1 MAGDAKPTST
11 RLLQGLSALALLVV
25 AVVVLRRVGGDDA
38 AHAGPIFSLGFLVIG
53 GAVMGS
59 VAAFVGLPKLTG
71 YLVAGVLSGP
81 SGFGILEYSDVKAL
95 SLINVLAL
103 ALISL
108 QAGAELTVALL
119 ARTWR
124 SVLSSAFSQTV
135 LVVLP
140 MAGLFFAL
148 SGFMPFLDGLGTGP
162 RLAVGLIWG
171 VLALTRSPAVTL
183 AILSETKAKGPLSE
197 HSLGVAVLLDVLVL
211 PIFAGAMAIATGQLA
226 GADFEID
233 VFFRLGRELFA
244 SVCAGTS
251 FGLFIAVLLRIIVQ
265 DRILMLVVLGYGVT
279 ALTTYLRYDTM
290 LVFRI
295 AGFVVMN
302 LTRFG
307 KDVIHVSERLGSGV
321 MIVFFATAGAKL
333 DLNALKTL
341 WPIAL
346 AVFVGRI
353 VFTYVSV
360 QVGHRL
366 AKDPPPVRKYAWTSL
381 VSQAGVTIGLAT
393 IIADALPGVGKA
405 LATLVIAVVGLC
417 ELAGPVVFTWG
428 LKKAREIPK
437 TDDHHK
443 GEQHD
448 DVTAPPT
455 PTSA

>member
-1 MAGDAKPTST
+1 MAGDAKPTPT

-25 AVVVLRRVGGDDA
+25 AVIVLRRVGGDDA

-197 HSLGVAVLLDVLVL
+197 HSLGVAVL
-211 PIFAGAMAIATGQLA
+211 IATGQLA

-366 AKDPPPVRKYAWTSL
+366 VKDPPPVRKYAWTSL